1 LPVRVRGIQSLG
13 RAHDAIGP
21 GNRVALNLAGVEH
34 TEVMRGDAVVEAGR
48 WRPTTRFD
56 ARLQVLDALDH
67 EVSRRGAYVAYA
79 GSGEFPV
86 KVRVLGRGGTG
97 TILPG
102 DEGLVRIH
110 VATPLPLLP
119 GDRLVLRESGR
130 NETVGGVEVLDVA
143 PVLPASKAAPDRSVD
158 RVVAERGWV
167 RADELEA
174 LTGERRA
181 ATVGGWVT
189 ASGVVEALAAE
200 VAAAVAAA
208 GPLGLD
214 VATLDER
221 RRTVLGGLAGV
232 EVVNGRARVAEVRD
246 PLADHPFVAAL
257 AAGGFAPPAADGVDR
272 AELRALIQRGLVV
285 ERDGIWFHPDAI
297 EAAAQV
303 AARLLAAQPDG
314 YTMAEFRDAVGATRK
329 FALPLA
335 AELDA
340 RGVTRRRGD
349 LRIGGP
355 RLPTTG

>member
-1 LPVRVRGIQSLG
+1 
-13 RAHDAIGP
+13 
-21 GNRVALNLAGVEH
+21 
-34 TEVMRGDAVVEAGR
+34 
-48 WRPTTRFD
+48 
-56 ARLQVLDALDH
+56 
-67 EVSRRGAYVAYA
+67 
-79 GSGEFPV
+79 
-86 KVRVLGRGGTG
+86 
-97 TILPG
+97 
-102 DEGLVRIH
+102 
-110 VATPLPLLP
+110 
-119 GDRLVLRESGR
+119 
-130 NETVGGVEVLDVA
+130 
-143 PVLPASKAAPDRSVD
+143 
-158 RVVAERGWV
+158 
-167 RADELEA
+167 
-174 LTGERRA
+174 
-181 ATVGGWVT
+181 
-189 ASGVVEALAAE
+189 
-200 VAAAVAAA
+200 VAAA

-214 VATLDER
+214 VATRDER